1 MCIRDRGTSAAY
13 DSDVAY
19 DLVVDGTASVSYT
32 HLDVYKRQL
41 DGLPPVKMHCSVL
54 AEQAVKKA
62 LYDYYQSEGLMTPE
76 REKLFKIL
84 EEDEH

>member
-1 MCIRDRGTSAAY
+1 MANEMIIGKTTDEVLCVTNKA
-13 DSDVAY
+13 VAE
-19 DLVVDGTASVSYT
+19 A
-32 HLDVYKRQL
+32 L

-76 REKLFKIL
+76 REKMFKIL

>member
-1 MCIRDRGTSAAY
+1 MIIGKTTDENLVLTNKA
-13 DSDVAY
+13 VAEA
-19 DLVVDGTASVSYT
+19 LTA
-32 HLDVYKRQL
+32 
-41 DGLPPVKMHCSVL
+41 PPVKMHCSVL